1 MLQTYRFVK
10 LCICASSRNL
20 NLKNQQFF
28 VVTTHVH
35 SGIIDSLF
43 IFRKEK
49 QFVGYQV
56 TVSEIPN
63 EESKKKVV
71 QN

>member
-1 MLQTYRFVK
+1 
-10 LCICASSRNL
+10 
-20 NLKNQQFF
+20 

-56 TVSEIPN
+56 TVSEIPTRKV
-63 EESKKKVV
+63 KKKSGAKLKTFRKLEAHK
-71 QN
+71 N